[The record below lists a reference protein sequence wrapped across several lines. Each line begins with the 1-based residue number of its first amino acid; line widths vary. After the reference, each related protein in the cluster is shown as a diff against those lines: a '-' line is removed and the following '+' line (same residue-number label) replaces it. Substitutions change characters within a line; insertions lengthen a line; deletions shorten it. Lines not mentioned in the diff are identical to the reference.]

1 VSDLKDELRQLA
13 DDAASQARP
22 LPVADVIRRAD
33 RRQRRTITGWRRG
46 SAPAPGRRWPGW
58 VAPLA
63 AAAVV
68 AATVIVPSA
77 LHRSGPAGGH
87 RSAAATV
94 YVSYPGKY
102 SSAGEL
108 TPISTAT
115 NTPGKP
121 IRMGTLGGLAF
132 TPDGKTAYI
141 EGPKGAVVPVSTATN
156 APGPPIHVPMPG
168 YLPFSITMNP
178 DRKTAYLTF
187 VWSIGSKFSGSIV
200 PISTASNTAGPPI
213 WVTSARRPYVL
224 GIVFSPDG
232 KTAYVAAGSIPTTPF
247 TRFMLKPATLTPINT
262 ATGTPG
268 TPIRLSHG
276 ASNIAITPD
285 GKTIYVD
292 AGDGHRG
299 YVTPVST
306 ATGIPGHPI
315 PVSTATGIP
324 GHPIPLSAGAGTM
337 TITPDGKTLYVAG
350 TDTITPVS
358 TATNTAAQPIPVAAA
373 DIAITPDGKTLY
385 AAARHGV
392 VPISTATNTP
402 GQPIPVAA
410 DDIAIT
416 PDGKTLYAAARHGVV
431 PISTTTN
438 IPGKPI
444 HPPDYRGIPR
454 LWITP

>member
-1 VSDLKDELRQLA
+1 MSDLKDELRQLA
-13 DDAASQARP
+13 DEAASQARP
-22 LPVADVIRRAD
+22 LAVADVIRRAD
-33 RRQRRTITGWRRG
+33 RRHRRTITGWPRG
-46 SAPAPGRRWPGW
+46 SAPPPGRRWPGW

-63 AAAVV
+63 AAAAVTAVV

-77 LHRSGPAGGH
+77 LHGSGPAAGH
-87 RSAAATV
+87 RPTAATV

-102 SSAGEL
+102 NFAEEL

-121 IRMGTLGGLAF
+121 IRMGTIGGLAF

-156 APGPPIHVPMPG
+156 TPGPPIHVPMPS
-168 YLPFSITMNP
+168 YRPFSITMNP
-178 DRKTAYLTF
+178 EGKTAYLTF
-187 VWSIGSKFSGSIV
+187 SWSTGSKLSGSIV
-200 PISTASNTAGPPI
+200 PISTASNTAGQPI
-213 WVTSARRPYVL
+213 RVTSARRPYIL

-232 KTAYVAAGSIPTTPF
+232 KTAYAAAGSLNTTPY
-247 TRFMLKPATLTPINT
+247 TPFMLKPATLTPINT

-276 ASNIAITPD
+276 ASDVAITPD
-285 GKTIYVD
+285 GKTIYLD
-292 AGDGHRG
+292 GGDGHRG

-306 ATGIPGHPI
+306 ATGRPGQPI
-315 PVSTATGIP
+315 PVS
-324 GHPIPLSAGAGTM
+324 AGVGTM

-358 TATNTAAQPIPVAAA
+358 TATNTAGQPIPVSAGVGTMTITPDGKTLYVGTGTDRPTGGAIIPISTA
-373 DIAITPDGKTLY
+373 TNTPGRPIPVGAEDIAITPDGKTLY
-385 AAARHGV
+385 AAAQHG
-392 VPISTATNTP
+392 A
-402 GQPIPVAA
+402 
-410 DDIAIT
+410 
-416 PDGKTLYAAARHGVV
+416 V

-444 HPPDYRGIPR
+444 RLPDYRGIPR

>member
-1 VSDLKDELRQLA
+1 MSDLKDELRQLA

-22 LPVADVIRRAD
+22 LALAEAIRRAD
-33 RRQRRTITGWRRG
+33 HRHRRTITGWRRG
-46 SAPAPGRRWPGW
+46 SAPAPRRRWPGW
-58 VAPLA
+58 VAPLGA
-63 AAAVV
+63 AMAVTAVV

-77 LHRSGPAGGH
+77 LHGSGPERGH

-102 SSAGEL
+102 HSAGEL

-121 IRMGTLGGLAF
+121 IRMGTLGGIAF

-178 DRKTAYLTF
+178 DGKTAYLTF
-187 VWSIGSKFSGSIV
+187 AWSMGSKFSGSIV
-200 PISTASNTAGPPI
+200 PISTASNTAGQPI
-213 WVTSARRPYVL
+213 RVTSARRPMVL

-232 KTAYVAAGSIPTTPF
+232 KTAYAAAGSVGAIPF
-247 TRFMLKPATLTPINT
+247 TPFMLKPATLTPINT

-276 ASNIAITPD
+276 ASDIAITPD
-285 GKTIYVD
+285 GKTIYVE

-315 PVSTATGIP
+315 PVS
-324 GHPIPLSAGAGTM
+324 AGAGTM
-337 TITPDGKTLYVAG
+337 TITPDGRTLYAAG
-350 TDTITPVS
+350 ADTITPIS
-358 TATNTAAQPIPVAAA
+358 TATNTAA
-373 DIAITPDGKTLY
+373 
-385 AAARHGV
+385 R
-392 VPISTATNTP
+392 
-402 GQPIPVAA
+402 PIPVAA

-416 PDGKTLYAAARHGVV
+416 PDGKTLYVAARHGVI

-444 HPPDYRGIPR
+444 RLPDYRGVPS

>member
-22 LPVADVIRRAD
+22 LAVTDVIRRAD
-33 RRQRRTITGWRRG
+33 RRHRRTITGWRRG

-58 VAPLA
+58 AAPLA
-63 AAAVV
+63 AAAAVTAVV
-68 AATVIVPSA
+68 AATVIVPRA
-77 LHRSGPAGGH
+77 LHDFGPATGH

-94 YVSYPGKY
+94 YVSYPGKHN
-102 SSAGEL
+102 SAGEL
-108 TPISTAT
+108 TPINTAT

-156 APGPPIHVPMPG
+156 TPGPPIHVPMPG

-178 DRKTAYLTF
+178 DGKTAYLTF
-187 VWSIGSKFSGSIV
+187 AWSIGSKFSGSIV
-200 PISTASNTAGPPI
+200 PISTASNTAGQPI
-213 WVTSARRPYVL
+213 RVTSARRPMVL

-232 KTAYVAAGSIPTTPF
+232 KTAYAAAGSVGAIPFTPF
-247 TRFMLKPATLTPINT
+247 RLKPATLTPINM

-276 ASNIAITPD
+276 ASDIAITPD
-285 GKTIYVD
+285 GKTIYVK

-306 ATGIPGHPI
+306 ATGIPGQAI
-315 PVSTATGIP
+315 PV
-324 GHPIPLSAGAGTM
+324 SAGAGTM
-337 TITPDGKTLYVAG
+337 RITPDGKTLYVAG
-350 TDTITPVS
+350 TDTITP
-358 TATNTAAQPIPVAAA
+358 
-373 DIAITPDGKTLY
+373 
-385 AAARHGV
+385 
-392 VPISTATNTP
+392 ISTATNTP
-402 GQPIPVAA
+402 GQPIPVAT

-416 PDGKTLYAAARHGVV
+416 PDGKTLYAASQNGVIPISTTTNTPGRPIPVAADDVPVGADDIAITPDGKTLYVAAQHGVI

-444 HPPDYRGIPR
+444 RLPDYRGVPS

>member
-1 VSDLKDELRQLA
+1 MSDLKDELRQLA

-22 LPVADVIRRAD
+22 LAVADVIRRAD
-33 RRQRRTITGWRRG
+33 RRHRRTITEWRRG

-63 AAAVV
+63 AAAAVTAVV
-68 AATVIVPSA
+68 AATVIIPSA
-77 LHRSGPAGGH
+77 LHGSGPAAGH

-94 YVSYPGKY
+94 YVSYPGKHN
-102 SSAGEL
+102 SAEEL

-141 EGPKGAVVPVSTATN
+141 EGPTGAVIPVSTATGT
-156 APGPPIHVPMPG
+156 PGPPIPVPMPG
-168 YLPFSITMNP
+168 YRPFSITMNP
-178 DRKTAYLTF
+178 DGKTAYLTF
-187 VWSIGSKFSGSIV
+187 SWSLGSKFSGSIV
-200 PISTASNTAGPPI
+200 PISTASNTAGQPI
-213 WVTSARRPYVL
+213 WVTSARRPEVL

-232 KTAYVAAGSIPTTPF
+232 KTAYAAAGSISTTPF
-247 TRFMLKPATLTPINT
+247 TPFMLKPATLTPINT

-276 ASNIAITPD
+276 ASDIAITPD
-285 GKTIYVD
+285 GKTIYLD
-292 AGDGHRG
+292 GGDGHRG

-306 ATGIPGHPI
+306 ATGTPGHPI
-315 PVSTATGIP
+315 PV
-324 GHPIPLSAGAGTM
+324 SAGAGTM

-358 TATNTAAQPIPVAAA
+358 TATNT
-373 DIAITPDGKTLY
+373 
-385 AAARHGV
+385 
-392 VPISTATNTP
+392 P

-416 PDGKTLYAAARHGVV
+416 PDGKTLYAAAQHGVVPISTTTNIPGKPIPVAADDIPIGADDIAITPDGKTLYAAAQHGVV

-444 HPPDYRGIPR
+444 HLPDYRGIPR
-454 LWITP
+454 LRITP

>member
-13 DDAASQARP
+13 DDAAGQARP
-22 LPVADVIRRAD
+22 LAVADVIRRAD
-33 RRQRRTITGWRRG
+33 RRHRRAITGWRRG
-46 SAPAPGRRWPGW
+46 SAPVPGRRWPGW

-63 AAAVV
+63 AAAAVTAVV

-77 LHRSGPAGGH
+77 LHGSGPAGH

-141 EGPKGAVVPVSTATN
+141 EGPTGAVVPVSTATN

-178 DRKTAYLTF
+178 DGKTAYLTF
-187 VWSIGSKFSGSIV
+187 SWSIGSKFSGSIV
-200 PISTASNTAGPPI
+200 PVSTASNTAGPPI
-213 WVTSARRPYVL
+213 RVTSAKRPMVL

-232 KTAYVAAGSIPTTPF
+232 KTAYVAAGSIGATPF
-247 TRFMLKPATLTPINT
+247 TPFMLKPATLTPINT

-276 ASNIAITPD
+276 ASDIAITPD
-285 GKTIYVD
+285 GKTIYLD

-315 PVSTATGIP
+315 PVS
-324 GHPIPLSAGAGTM
+324 AGAGTM
-337 TITPDGKTLYVAG
+337 TITPNGKTLYVAG
-350 TDTITPVS
+350 TDTITPIS
-358 TATNTAAQPIPVAAA
+358 TATGTPGQPIPVAAN

-385 AAARHGV
+385 AAA
-392 VPISTATNTP
+392 P
-402 GQPIPVAA
+402 
-410 DDIAIT
+410 
-416 PDGKTLYAAARHGVV
+416 HGVV

-444 HPPDYRGIPR
+444 RPPDYRGIPR

>member
-13 DDAASQARP
+13 DDAASRARP
-22 LPVADVIRRAD
+22 LKVADVIRRAD
-33 RRQRRTITGWRRG
+33 TRHRRTITGWRRG

-63 AAAVV
+63 AAAAVTAVV
-68 AATVIVPSA
+68 TATVIVPSA
-77 LHRSGPAGGH
+77 LHGSGPAPGH

-102 SSAGEL
+102 NSAAEL

-141 EGPKGAVVPVSTATN
+141 EGPQGAVVPVSTATN

-168 YLPFSITMNP
+168 YLPFSITMKP
-178 DRKTAYLTF
+178 DGKTAYLTF
-187 VWSIGSKFSGSIV
+187 AWSIGSKFSGSVV
-200 PISTASNTAGPPI
+200 PVSTASNTAGQPI
-213 WVTSARRPYVL
+213 WVTSARRPLVL

-232 KTAYVAAGSIPTTPF
+232 KTAYAAAGSIGTTPF
-247 TRFMLKPATLTPINT
+247 TPFMVKPATLTPINT

-276 ASNIAITPD
+276 VSDIAITPD
-285 GKTIYVD
+285 GKTIYLD
-292 AGDGHRG
+292 GGDGHRG

-306 ATGIPGHPI
+306 ATGTPGHPI
-315 PVSTATGIP
+315 PV
-324 GHPIPLSAGAGTM
+324 SAGAGTM

-358 TATNTAAQPIPVAAA
+358 TATNTVGQPIRVSAATRAMPV
-373 DIAITPDGKTLY
+373 TPDGKTLY
-385 AAARHGV
+385 VGTDRPTGGAII
-392 VPISTATNTP
+392 PISTATNTP
-402 GQPIPVAA
+402 GKPIPVAA

-416 PDGKTLYAAARHGVV
+416 PDGKTLYAAARRGVV

-444 HPPDYRGIPR
+444 HPPDYRGVPR